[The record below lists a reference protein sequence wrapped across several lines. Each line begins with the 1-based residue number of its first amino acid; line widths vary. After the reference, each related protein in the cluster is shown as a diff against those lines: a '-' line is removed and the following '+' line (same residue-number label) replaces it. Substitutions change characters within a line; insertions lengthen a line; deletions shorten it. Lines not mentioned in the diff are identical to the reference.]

1 MMQNDPTYEMH
12 VDEDDNKY
20 SPRQKQT
27 EPDFDQKHNEADYG
41 EDSKMQRLYESK
53 QGGLPNAK
61 IGQVRTNAR
70 NSRQSLPKVVGS
82 LSHSIQ

>member
-1 MMQNDPTYEMH
+1 MH

-27 EPDFDQKHNEADYG
+27 EPDFVQQHNEVNYG
-41 EDSKMQRLYESK
+41 VDPKMQRLYESK

-61 IGQVRTNAR
+61 IVGQVRTDAR